1 LTEEKKHG
9 NFKGMKRAFLV
20 LITIFS
26 VISLATAQTQIALKS
41 ARETSTYYAFAVGIA
56 KALMEGVSGV
66 QITVETSAGSVENV
80 KLSRTRNDYLFTSPP
95 SLVKAALGG
104 GEQFK
109 EGGYGRIRSLWP
121 IPGLVMHWVVRQ
133 DSGVQSLAD
142 LAGKKFVPGG
152 AGSAGER
159 ITRDVLGA
167 MGILDKVDLV
177 RVDLSEGVQAVRN
190 KRAVGFATSSTPPAS
205 MIQEIAATVPIRL
218 LELSDQDYERV
229 KTKYARAVI
238 PAGMYSGIDAPV
250 KTISEPVALYAVE
263 NLPEEL
269 VYRLTKTFWESRSKW
284 ETVHPAMKLITM
296 EDVNFMEAKLH
307 PGALR
312 YYREIGFK
320 VASALQ

>member
-1 LTEEKKHG
+1 
-9 NFKGMKRAFLV
+9 MKRGFFV
-20 LITIFS
+20 LIAIFC

-56 KALMEGVSGV
+56 KALMEGVPEV
-66 QITVETSAGSVENV
+66 NITVETSAGSVENV

-95 SLVKAALGG
+95 SLVKAALAGE
-104 GEQFK
+104 EQFK
-109 EGGYGRIRSLWP
+109 EGGYGRIRGLWP

-133 DSGVQSLAD
+133 DSGIVSLAD
-142 LAGKKFVPGG
+142 LSGNKFVPGG

-159 ITRDVLGA
+159 ITRDVLAA

-218 LELSDQDYERV
+218 LELPDQDYERV

-238 PAGMYSGIDAPV
+238 PAGMYSGVDTAI
-250 KTISEPVALYAVE
+250 KTISEPVALYTVE
-263 NLPEEL
+263 NLSEDM
-269 VYRLTKTFWESRSKW
+269 VYKLTKTFWESRPRW
-284 ETVHPAMKLITM
+284 ETVHPAMKLISM
-296 EDVNFMEAKLH
+296 DDVNFMEAKLH

-312 YYREIGFK
+312 YYREVGFK
-320 VASALQ
+320 VTPALQ

>member
-1 LTEEKKHG
+1 MTRG
-9 NFKGMKRAFLV
+9 KRGFCA
-20 LITIFS
+20 LIAIFYVS
-26 VISLATAQTQIALKS
+26 VFATAQMQIALKS

-56 KALMEGVSGV
+56 KALMDGVPGV
-66 QITVETSAGSVENV
+66 KITVETSAGSVENV
-80 KLSRTRNDYLFTSPP
+80 KLSRTRNEYLFTSPP
-95 SLVKAALGG
+95 SLVKAAQGG

-109 EGGYGRIRSLWP
+109 EGGYERIRSLWP

-133 DSGVQSLAD
+133 DSGVQSLSD

-159 ITRDVLGA
+159 ITRDVLAA
-167 MGILDKVDLV
+167 MGILDKVDIV

-238 PAGMYSGIDAPV
+238 PAGMYAGMDTAV
-250 KTISEPVALYAVE
+250 KTLSEPVALYTVDTVSEDLA
-263 NLPEEL
+263 
-269 VYRLTKTFWESRSKW
+269 YKLTKTFWESRSKW
-284 ETVHPAMKLITM
+284 ETVHPAMKLLTLD
-296 EDVNFMEAKLH
+296 DVNFMEAKLH

-320 VASALQ
+320 VSPSLQ

>member
-1 LTEEKKHG
+1 
-9 NFKGMKRAFLV
+9 MKRGFLV
-20 LITIFS
+20 LISIFC
-26 VISLATAQTQIALKS
+26 VLSLATAQTQIALKS

-56 KALMEGVSGV
+56 KALMEGVGGV
-66 QITVETSAGSVENV
+66 KITVETSAGSVENV

-95 SLVKAALGG
+95 SLVKAALAG

-109 EGGYGRIRSLWP
+109 EGGYERIRSLWP

-133 DSGVQSLAD
+133 DSGIQSLAD

-159 ITRDVLGA
+159 ITRDILGA
-167 MGILDKVDLV
+167 MGILDTVDLV

-205 MIQEIAATVPIRL
+205 MIQEIAATVPVRL

-229 KTKYARAVI
+229 KTKYARTVI
-238 PAGMYSGIDAPV
+238 PEGMYPGMDRPV
-250 KTISEPVALYAVE
+250 KTISEPVALYTVE
-263 NLPEEL
+263 TLSDEMA
-269 VYRLTKTFWESRSKW
+269 YRLTKTFWESRAKW
-284 ETVHPAMKLITM
+284 ETVHPAMKLIKM

-312 YYREIGFK
+312 YYREVGFK
-320 VASALQ
+320 VSSALQ

>member
-1 LTEEKKHG
+1 
-9 NFKGMKRAFLV
+9 MKRAFLV

>member
-1 LTEEKKHG
+1 
-9 NFKGMKRAFLV
+9 MKRGFFV
-20 LITIFS
+20 LIAIFC

-56 KALMEGVSGV
+56 KALMEGVPEV
-66 QITVETSAGSVENV
+66 NITVETSAGSVENV

-95 SLVKAALGG
+95 SLVKAALAG

-109 EGGYGRIRSLWP
+109 EGGYGRIRGLWP

-133 DSGVQSLAD
+133 DSGIVSLAD
-142 LAGKKFVPGG
+142 LSGNKFVPGG

-159 ITRDVLGA
+159 ITRDVLAA

-218 LELSDQDYERV
+218 LELPDQDYERV

-238 PAGMYSGIDAPV
+238 PAGMYSGVDTAI
-250 KTISEPVALYAVE
+250 KTISEPVALYTVE
-263 NLPEEL
+263 NLSEDM
-269 VYRLTKTFWESRSKW
+269 VYKLTKTFWESRPRW
-284 ETVHPAMKLITM
+284 ETVHPAMKLISM
-296 EDVNFMEAKLH
+296 DDVNFMEAKLH

-312 YYREIGFK
+312 YYREVGFK
-320 VASALQ
+320 VTPALQ

>member
-1 LTEEKKHG
+1 
-9 NFKGMKRAFLV
+9 MKRVCLV
-20 LITIFS
+20 LITIVC
-26 VISLATAQTQIALKS
+26 VISLAEAQTQIALKS

-95 SLVKAALGG
+95 SLVKAALAG

-109 EGGYGRIRSLWP
+109 EKGYGRIRSLWP

-133 DSGVQSLAD
+133 DSGVQNLAD
-142 LAGKKFVPGG
+142 LTGKKFVPGG

-190 KRAVGFATSSTPPAS
+190 KRAVGLATSSTPPAS

-229 KTKYARAVI
+229 KTKYARVVI

-263 NLPEEL
+263 NLSEEL
-269 VYRLTKTFWESRSKW
+269 VYKLTKTFWESRSKW

-320 VASALQ
+320 VAPALQ